1 MTAKKRKR
9 VRKTLGRPIK
19 RDKVSDGIKKL
30 RKQWR
35 VASRKYYEGK
45 RKRPRK
51 NKK

>member
-9 VRKTLGRPIK
+9 IRKILGRPIK
-19 RDKVSDGIKKL
+19 LDNVSSGRKKL
-30 RKQWR
+30 REQWR